1 MAGWEWREEQ
11 RLQEWAWTMT
21 HLVNAPRRARPARYD
36 DLLAELLGPERMA
49 AYMRRRL
56 AAERARDR

>member
-1 MAGWEWREEQ
+1 
-11 RLQEWAWTMT
+11 MT